1 MKKCARCNKKITFLE
16 SFFRLDEDYCDKC
29 VMEINVEIRERITLP
44 IIDKNSHKAF
54 ASLAQDNKKSPLIN
68 QSKTVKK

>member
-1 MKKCARCNKKITFLE
+1 
-16 SFFRLDEDYCDKC
+16 
-29 VMEINVEIRERITLP
+29 MEINVEIRERITLP

-54 ASLAQDNKKSPLIN
+54 ASLAQDNKKSPLNN